1 VPLALAAALAGI
13 VGLMIGSF
21 ENVVIYRLPR
31 RLSLAHP
38 GSRCPACEAPI
49 RPWDNIPVVSWLLLR
64 GRCRRC
70 RAAISPRYPLV
81 EAVTALLAVAIVL
94 VKGADRDVW
103 LPLAL
108 LALLVPIALID
119 AERQIIPNRLTYPGC
134 VAAIVIG
141 ALVDPGGLPEQL
153 IAGGAAGLFLLL
165 ALIAYPAGMGMGD
178 VKMALMLG
186 LFLGRS
192 VAVAMLG
199 ALLSGTLIG
208 IGIMIRKGVA
218 EGRKTKVPFGVF
230 LALGGLLGIL
240 AGPAIVSW
248 YLDTFT

>member
-1 VPLALAAALAGI
+1 MPLSVAATLAGI
-13 VGLMIGSF
+13 VGLMVGSF

-31 RLSLAHP
+31 HLSLAHP
-38 GSRCPACEAPI
+38 GSRCPACETPI
-49 RPWDNIPVVSWLLLR
+49 RPWDNIPVVSWLILR
-64 GRCRRC
+64 GRCRSCGAR
-70 RAAISPRYPLV
+70 ISPRYPLV
-81 EAVTALLAVAIVL
+81 EAATALLAVGIVL

-103 LPLAL
+103 LPLTL
-108 LALLVPIALID
+108 MVLLVPIAFID
-119 AERQIIPNRLTYPGC
+119 AELQIIPNRLTYPGC
-134 VAAIVIG
+134 LAAIVIG
-141 ALVDPGGLPEQL
+141 ALVDPSGLPEQL
-153 IAGGAAGLFLLL
+153 IAGGAAGLFLLI

-199 ALLSGTLIG
+199 ALLAGTAIG
-208 IGIMIRKGVA
+208 AVIMIRKGVQ

-230 LALGGLLGIL
+230 LSLGGLLAIF
-240 AGPAIVSW
+240 AGPAIVHW